1 MESLKSTVM
10 ENQENNTE
18 RVLLFKARGR
28 ACVYSDHSIEFRPES
43 GEKDV
48 LYEPVGKPLKNG
60 KLQKSEKSYKVQAS
74 VSNKSTDPAAELR
87 KTVDQLLAPLDQA
100 VETERLERAT
110 LIGSTPHAKV
120 YATKDKI
127 QVIFTVSRNEPNPEL
142 AFINPKTARAKG
154 IKTTLDPQELIVK
167 DVMEVCSIINSI
179 SQNPRTKSTPKKT
192 SAK

>member
-1 MESLKSTVM
+1 M
-10 ENQENNTE
+10 ENQQENTE
-18 RVLLFKARGR
+18 RELLFKVRGR
-28 ACVYSDHSIEFRPES
+28 AFVYSDKSVDFRPES

-74 VSNKSTDPAAELR
+74 VSNKGTDPAAELR
-87 KTVDQLLAPLDQA
+87 KTVNQLLEPLDKS
-100 VETERLERAT
+100 VETERLERAA
-110 LIGSTPHAKV
+110 LIGSTPHANV
-120 YATKDKI
+120 YATEDKI

-154 IKTTLDPQELIVK
+154 IKITLDPQEQIVK
-167 DVMEVCSIINSI
+167 EVVQVCSIINSI

-192 SAK
+192 SVK

>member
-1 MESLKSTVM
+1 M
-10 ENQENNTE
+10 ENQQENTE
-18 RVLLFKARGR
+18 RELLFKVRGR
-28 ACVYSDHSIEFRPES
+28 AFVYSDKSLDFRPES

-87 KTVDQLLAPLDQA
+87 KTVNQLLEPLDKS
-100 VETERLERAT
+100 VETERLERAA
-110 LIGSTPHAKV
+110 LIGSTPHANV
-120 YATKDKI
+120 YATEDKI

-154 IKTTLDPQELIVK
+154 IKITLDPQEQIVK
-167 DVMEVCSIINSI
+167 EVVQVCSIINSI

-192 SAK
+192 SVK